1 MRSSTR
7 ILICTRILNS
17 KSSVSSMYK
26 IKIKSQYPVDIL
38 DVLFHHWCCYLSS
51 TDVSE
56 AWLSGISNRCV
67 PQRLCKL
74 KNMYPHFK
82 TGSYTKILTLLYNV
96 NDSISVGPIQLFFLE
111 AQYYIS
117 QWLSHHKKE
126 SSWLHGVNVSICL
139 IYYTVQVF
147 FLPETVFLLFFF
159 GIIFGPGTGSRER
172 MDLWLESQWRENLL
186 SQHFISVSG
195 TFDTVHGTL
204 EQI

>member
-1 MRSSTR
+1 
-7 ILICTRILNS
+7 
-17 KSSVSSMYK
+17 
-26 IKIKSQYPVDIL
+26 
-38 DVLFHHWCCYLSS
+38 
-51 TDVSE
+51 
-56 AWLSGISNRCV
+56 
-67 PQRLCKL
+67 
-74 KNMYPHFK
+74 MYPHFK
-82 TGSYTKILTLLYNV
+82 TERYTKILTLLYNV
-96 NDSISVGPIQLFFLE
+96 NMIQFHLDPYNSFSWNKEVYENFDTVVQCSWFNFIQLFFLE

-159 GIIFGPGTGSRER
+159 GIIFGPGPGLGAER
-172 MDLWLESQWRENLL
+172 MDLCLESQWRENLL